1 MFVCRRRRATQ
12 RSVTLLERTAQSES
26 LFSAERHVMHAST
39 NAQHFVIY
47 QEWGS
52 YNHET
57 FAFFPPLEHT
67 VQMSE
72 VEIPV
77 PLHNTQ
83 SVILSLKDFN
93 PALHFLNSPPPQNRK
108 KVKYNKRLH
117 HFPEAQ
123 RTQSLNNDTAIF
135 RFHRHHSTERT

>member
-1 MFVCRRRRATQ
+1 
-12 RSVTLLERTAQSES
+12 
-26 LFSAERHVMHAST
+26 MHAST

-52 YNHET
+52 YNHKT

-93 PALHFLNSPPPQNRK
+93 PALHFFNSPPQKQK
-108 KVKYNKRLH
+108 KSKIQQKTLSLPGGAAH
-117 HFPEAQ
+117 SEPEQ
-123 RTQSLNNDTAIF
+123 
-135 RFHRHHSTERT
+135 